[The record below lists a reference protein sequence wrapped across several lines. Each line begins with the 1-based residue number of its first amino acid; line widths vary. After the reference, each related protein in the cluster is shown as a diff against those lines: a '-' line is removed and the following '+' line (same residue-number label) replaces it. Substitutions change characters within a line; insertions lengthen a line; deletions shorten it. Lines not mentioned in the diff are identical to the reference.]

1 LELIDIGRGVLS
13 KTPVEKYP
21 EQFETF
27 FELFRFGDKFGIS
40 STMEGTLNT
49 KTVSKTTI
57 VPAPY
62 RIKAIYRSSSD
73 SYVSISDGKET
84 TIVPLHGRYKKDF
97 TLIGVSD
104 KAAIFRGFG
113 KSYRLRLGFDDPLAK
128 KETIMVAL
136 EEPNSPANHE
146 NEWRSIPRSVL
157 VDQMRDMNQL
167 SQYID
172 LKLLP
177 SSATVNGFKVETLA
191 SESVF
196 AQMGV
201 VQGIFSY
208 RSIIKNS
215 NRLEM
220 PLAFTSEYRRCAVSG
235 LPFLEIII
243 QRNFSMKSPVKIF
256 CLSICFTLLVFAA
269 PQKNEKISLSVDGM
283 NVTELIKLVAATTH
297 KNIFIGEEIPGVI
310 SYAGNKP
317 ITKKGLYR
325 LLQTTLEAKG
335 YTMVDT
341 GSGFLSVVKM
351 ADAAQMNLPF
361 MQQSDIPQ
369 METKIFTF
377 RFSTAESM
385 GMKIKHFMTKNGKLT
400 FSKESNALIVSDFPE
415 AIATIEKAMK
425 ILDVRDESTA
435 NTTHVISLKNAD
447 AKSLVTTLNTIIGKM
462 TLIPGQQP
470 PSITSDDSTNSIV
483 IIASNELYKSLEST
497 IKSLD
502 HDRQQVYVRA
512 KIIEVSENKSREIGI
527 KYGFSGGKVGSNGLF
542 TFDSSLGDGSV
553 SAVSLDSTLAGVIA
567 IPTLASGIALGANI
581 SLLSS
586 NGAANILSEPS
597 ILCIDNQESSIYVGK
612 TESISSGTT
621 LTGTGLTQENYTR
634 QDIGLTL
641 KIKPRLS
648 NDNKVLLGVSAKLED
663 VVPNSVAN
671 RPSTTKREVLTSA
684 IVNNG
689 ESVIIGGLIR
699 EKHDQVNSDVPFFS
713 EIPLLGNLFKNK
725 ERAQDRINLVII
737 LTPYIIEKSGDI
749 NTLRAQLS
757 ELDAIEERY
766 IANITKNIE
775 TKSSDRP

>member
-1 LELIDIGRGVLS
+1 
-13 KTPVEKYP
+13 
-21 EQFETF
+21 
-27 FELFRFGDKFGIS
+27 
-40 STMEGTLNT
+40 
-49 KTVSKTTI
+49 
-57 VPAPY
+57 
-62 RIKAIYRSSSD
+62 
-73 SYVSISDGKET
+73 
-84 TIVPLHGRYKKDF
+84 
-97 TLIGVSD
+97 
-104 KAAIFRGFG
+104 
-113 KSYRLRLGFDDPLAK
+113 
-128 KETIMVAL
+128 
-136 EEPNSPANHE
+136 
-146 NEWRSIPRSVL
+146 
-157 VDQMRDMNQL
+157 
-167 SQYID
+167 
-172 LKLLP
+172 
-177 SSATVNGFKVETLA
+177 
-191 SESVF
+191 
-196 AQMGV
+196 
-201 VQGIFSY
+201 
-208 RSIIKNS
+208 
-215 NRLEM
+215 
-220 PLAFTSEYRRCAVSG
+220 
-235 LPFLEIII
+235 
-243 QRNFSMKSPVKIF
+243 MKSPVKIVY
-256 CLSICFTLLVFAA
+256 LSICFTLLVFAA
-269 PQKNEKISLSVDGM
+269 PQKNEKISLSLDGM
-283 NVTELIKLVAATTH
+283 NVSELIKLVAATTH

-310 SYAGNKP
+310 SYAGNRP
-317 ITKKGLYR
+317 ITQKGLYQ

-341 GSGFLSVVKM
+341 GGGFLSVVKM

-361 MQQSDIPQ
+361 MQKSDIPQ

-385 GMKIKHFMTKNGKLT
+385 GAKIKHFMTKNGKLT

-425 ILDVRDESTA
+425 ILDTRDESTA
-435 NTTHVISLKNAD
+435 NTTHVIPLKNAD

-462 TLIPGQQP
+462 TLVPGQQP
-470 PSITSDDSTNSIV
+470 PSITSDDATNSIV
-483 IIASNELYKSLEST
+483 IIASNELYNSLEST

-512 KIIEVSENKSREIGI
+512 KIIEISENKSREIGI

-553 SAVSLDSTLAGVIA
+553 SAVSLDSTLAGAIA

-612 TESISSGTT
+612 TESISSGVTQGV
-621 LTGTGLTQENYTR
+621 GTGITQNYTR

-648 NDNKVLLGVSAKLED
+648 NDNKVLLGVTAKLED
-663 VVPNSVAN
+663 IEPNSIVD

-699 EKHDQVNSDVPFFS
+699 EKNDQVNSDVPFFS

-725 ERAQDRINLVII
+725 ETAQDRINLVII

-766 IANITKNIE
+766 ISNIKKNIE